1 MNEKCFKFHI
11 AKIES
16 KGIDIE
22 YGKTEFAIETDNKT
36 IQVMDALLCAWDTT
50 ADEFINDMNITCNQY
65 RIWPWA
71 IALYEKEFNLAGHVV
86 SIRQNREDFSF
97 GSYSSGKGPLKPSD
111 GVPLFSVLV
120 IYKKSALEY
129 AANHSLLFQES
140 WKLLEDKEETLNWIC
155 FPSSPPEEWIKE
167 KTIDNDSLFITTMKN
182 GPHIFPV
189 KTLKPPR
196 KIIAEHF
203 ESLGGELPIRG
214 GWGYTKEDACIID
227 KNDPIVDPSVP
238 FPGISIEYIFVEK
251 RIYEEMIILR
261 PKGDKFS
268 SIKWKLIKQMLIE
281 ESDRAFDK
289 LIFDLRLFVTYNCIE
304 LERI

>member
-1 MNEKCFKFHI
+1 MRQTILYYFKNHGNFL
-11 AKIES
+11 
-16 KGIDIE
+16 
-22 YGKTEFAIETDNKT
+22 KT
-36 IQVMDALLCAWDTT
+36 
-50 ADEFINDMNITCNQY
+50 
-65 RIWPWA
+65 
-71 IALYEKEFNLAGHVV
+71 
-86 SIRQNREDFSF
+86 
-97 GSYSSGKGPLKPSD
+97 
-111 GVPLFSVLV
+111 
-120 IYKKSALEY
+120 
-129 AANHSLLFQES
+129 
-140 WKLLEDKEETLNWIC
+140 KEETLNWIC

-182 GPHIFPV
+182 GPQIFPV

-289 LIFDLRLFVTYNCIE
+289 LIFEITAFRDEDWIE
-304 LERI
+304 LKREYEGPQGYGHPDFNHEAHEKKRQEKMVRFKREFWFDITSFF